1 MRSDRR
7 KCKKDEIRPPV
18 TTYGRPEINKLRLE
32 SGRNIAAQQGCF
44 EYSSF
49 EYKYEYE
56 YLPYEYE
63 YEYEYRSLE
72 YEYEYEYLSYEYEY
86 EYEYNTHN

>member
-1 MRSDRR
+1 MAPLNLFYIFGGFGIS
-7 KCKKDEIRPPV
+7 
-18 TTYGRPEINKLRLE
+18 
-32 SGRNIAAQQGCF
+32 QGCF

-63 YEYEYRSLE
+63 YI
-72 YEYEYEYLSYEYEY
+72 SYEYEY

>member
-1 MRSDRR
+1 MAQ
-7 KCKKDEIRPPV
+7 
-18 TTYGRPEINKLRLE
+18 NRLLTV
-32 SGRNIAAQQGCF
+32 SLHAYQRCF

-63 YEYEYRSLE
+63 YEY
-72 YEYEYEYLSYEYEY
+72 
-86 EYEYNTHN
+86 NTHD

>member
-1 MRSDRR
+1 MCD
-7 KCKKDEIRPPV
+7 CGQV
-18 TTYGRPEINKLRLE
+18 GYGH
-32 SGRNIAAQQGCF
+32 QGCF

-56 YLPYEYE
+56 Y
-63 YEYEYRSLE
+63 SG
-72 YEYEYEYLSYEYEY
+72 YEYEY

>member
-1 MRSDRR
+1 MPSVT
-7 KCKKDEIRPPV
+7 PV
-18 TTYGRPEINKLRLE
+18 AVMAFAMEERIIG
-32 SGRNIAAQQGCF
+32 QGCF

-56 YLPYEYE
+56 YLAYE
-63 YEYEYRSLE
+63 YEYEYRSH
-72 YEYEYEYLSYEYEY
+72 EY